1 MNNEQT
7 KEALKEELELLRKEN
22 EQLKRQLRS
31 LEQNKQ
37 PEESSTSFQ
46 ERYAVKILNSLPDML
61 TVFNH
66 DEVGIEVVS
75 NEETNHVGISN
86 KDFEGMHMRQMVPPE
101 AYQNIHANMQKVIA
115 TRTVSAAHHD
125 MDFNGSHHYYGN
137 RIFPLDEEYV
147 LIMCRDITERVATQQ
162 QLEIFKSVLD
172 KVSVSILAVSSD
184 GTLVYANKQFMEEY
198 GVTQQMGTQKIY
210 NLPVSMRTRG
220 VMGSQTERYTR

>member
-66 DEVGIEVVS
+66 NEAKPNSPEQKEVVS
-75 NEETNHVGISN
+75 TYLPQIP
-86 KDFEGMHMRQMVPPE
+86 DFLM
-101 AYQNIHANMQKVIA
+101 I
-115 TRTVSAAHHD
+115 
-125 MDFNGSHHYYGN
+125 
-137 RIFPLDEEYV
+137 
-147 LIMCRDITERVATQQ
+147 
-162 QLEIFKSVLD
+162 
-172 KVSVSILAVSSD
+172 
-184 GTLVYANKQFMEEY
+184 
-198 GVTQQMGTQKIY
+198 
-210 NLPVSMRTRG
+210 
-220 VMGSQTERYTR
+220 

>member
-1 MNNEQT
+1 MADKYVFISGCLMNNEQT

-66 DEVGIEVVS
+66 NEVGIEVVS

-86 KDFEGMHMRQMVPPE
+86 KDFEGMHMCQMVPPE
-101 AYQNIHANMQKVIA
+101 AY
-115 TRTVSAAHHD
+115 RTSTP
-125 MDFNGSHHYYGN
+125 
-137 RIFPLDEEYV
+137 I
-147 LIMCRDITERVATQQ
+147 CR
-162 QLEIFKSVLD
+162 K
-172 KVSVSILAVSSD
+172 
-184 GTLVYANKQFMEEY
+184 
-198 GVTQQMGTQKIY
+198 
-210 NLPVSMRTRG
+210 
-220 VMGSQTERYTR
+220 

>member
-7 KEALKEELELLRKEN
+7 KEELKEELELLRKEN

-75 NEETNHVGISN
+75 NEEAKHVGISN
-86 KDFEGMHMRQMVPPE
+86 KDFEGMHMRQMVAPE
-101 AYQNIHANMQKVIA
+101 AYLNVHANMQKVISA
-115 TRTVSAAHHD
+115 RTVSAAHHD
-125 MDFNGSHHYYGN
+125 MDFNGSHHYYEN
-137 RIFPLDEEYV
+137 RIFPLDEE
-147 LIMCRDITERVATQQ
+147 
-162 QLEIFKSVLD
+162 
-172 KVSVSILAVSSD
+172 
-184 GTLVYANKQFMEEY
+184 
-198 GVTQQMGTQKIY
+198 
-210 NLPVSMRTRG
+210 
-220 VMGSQTERYTR
+220 

>member
-66 DEVGIEVVS
+66 DEVGMKKPIMSGYPTKILKEC
-75 NEETNHVGISN
+75 TCARWCLPKPI
-86 KDFEGMHMRQMVPPE
+86 
-101 AYQNIHANMQKVIA
+101 
-115 TRTVSAAHHD
+115 RTS
-125 MDFNGSHHYYGN
+125 MP
-137 RIFPLDEEYV
+137 I
-147 LIMCRDITERVATQQ
+147 CR
-162 QLEIFKSVLD
+162 K
-172 KVSVSILAVSSD
+172 
-184 GTLVYANKQFMEEY
+184 
-198 GVTQQMGTQKIY
+198 
-210 NLPVSMRTRG
+210 
-220 VMGSQTERYTR
+220 

>member
-1 MNNEQT
+1 MADKYVFISGCLMNNEQT

-66 DEVGIEVVS
+66 NEVGIEVVS

-86 KDFEGMHMRQMVPPE
+86 KDFD
-101 AYQNIHANMQKVIA
+101 Y
-115 TRTVSAAHHD
+115 
-125 MDFNGSHHYYGN
+125 
-137 RIFPLDEEYV
+137 
-147 LIMCRDITERVATQQ
+147 
-162 QLEIFKSVLD
+162 D
-172 KVSVSILAVSSD
+172 K
-184 GTLVYANKQFMEEY
+184 
-198 GVTQQMGTQKIY
+198 
-210 NLPVSMRTRG
+210 
-220 VMGSQTERYTR
+220 

>member
-86 KDFEGMHMRQMVPPE
+86 KDFEGMHMRRWCLPKP
-101 AYQNIHANMQKVIA
+101 I
-115 TRTVSAAHHD
+115 RTS
-125 MDFNGSHHYYGN
+125 MP
-137 RIFPLDEEYV
+137 I
-147 LIMCRDITERVATQQ
+147 CR
-162 QLEIFKSVLD
+162 K
-172 KVSVSILAVSSD
+172 
-184 GTLVYANKQFMEEY
+184 
-198 GVTQQMGTQKIY
+198 
-210 NLPVSMRTRG
+210 
-220 VMGSQTERYTR
+220 